1 MTITRACSLALIL
14 ALGACSTAQPRL
26 AEPAP
31 APTARSEWAM
41 WQLQASKE
49 ASAGSFS
56 VADKLLGDFGARYP
70 ASPEAAEAMYWRAL
84 YKLDPGN
91 PVSAPHDAS
100 VLLDGY
106 LASGITAH
114 RAEAQTL
121 RRVANS
127 LETQARAATPAVKTD
142 VVKVDDRARDEEL
155 AHLREELARA
165 NAELERIKRRLAQPK
180 P

>member
-1 MTITRACSLALIL
+1 MTHARAYSLALIL
-14 ALGACSTAQPRL
+14 ALGACTTAQPRL

-31 APTARSEWAM
+31 TSRSEWAA
-41 WQLQASKE
+41 WLVQASQE
-49 ASAGSFS
+49 ASAGNYAI
-56 VADKLLGDFGARYP
+56 ADKLLGDYSVRYP
-70 ASPEAAEAMYWRAL
+70 ASPEAAETMYWRAL

-91 PVSAPHDAS
+91 PMAAPRDAS

-106 LASGITAH
+106 LSSGTNAH

-121 RRVANS
+121 RRVATS
-127 LETQARAATPAVKTD
+127 LEAQARPTAPAVKTE
-142 VVKVDDRARDEEL
+142 VVKVDDKARDDEL
-155 AHLREELARA
+155 ARLREELARA

>member
-1 MTITRACSLALIL
+1 MTRARACSLALVVV
-14 ALGACSTAQPRL
+14 LGACTSAQPRL

-31 APTARSEWAM
+31 TPRSEWAS
-41 WQLQASKE
+41 WLVQASQE
-49 ASAGSFS
+49 ASSGNYAI
-56 VADKLLGDFGARYP
+56 ADKLLSDYGVRYP

-91 PVSAPHDAS
+91 PMAAPRDAS

-106 LASGITAH
+106 ISSGITAH

-121 RRVANS
+121 RRVATS
-127 LETQARAATPAVKTD
+127 LEAQTRATVPAVKPD
-142 VVKVDDRARDEEL
+142 VVKADDKAREEEL
-155 AHLREELARA
+155 ARLREELGRA